1 MVAFAPRA
9 SWRCLSLD
17 LERGRMQAS
26 ARGGDPVLQFSD
38 HGCFDVSFPS
48 CALQFNLAPEQ
59 LIGEGIKAA
68 GVSAADT
75 YVPVRAN
82 APRFQ
87 ALKAVGHLGGIRS
100 ALDRVGHGGEE
111 NIGIGVLHVLNRGL
125 DIL

>member
-17 LERGRMQAS
+17 
-26 ARGGDPVLQFSD
+26 
-38 HGCFDVSFPS
+38 
-48 CALQFNLAPEQ
+48 LAPEQ

-125 DIL
+125 DILQFFTFVSPHQ